1 MKESWPLHHS
11 MKFVDYN
18 LLSVSFNL
26 NEKFNPE
33 SKEDSFVPEIAID
46 NFIVKE
52 KKEMAILMGV
62 RKLEGNL
69 PYYFEVRAGG
79 LFKFDKLPTK
89 KVLEQFARIN
99 CPAIIFPYI
108 RETVADLTRRAGFPP
123 LHLNPINFIEIA
135 KDNKGKKTAKR
146 TPKQ

>member
-1 MKESWPLHHS
+1 MPHS
-11 MKFVDYN
+11 MKFIDFN

-26 NEKFNPE
+26 NEKFNPKA
-33 SKEDSFVPEIAID
+33 KEDLFVPEIAID

-52 KKEMAILMGV
+52 KKEMAILLGV
-62 RKLEGNL
+62 RILAGNL

-123 LHLNPINFIEIA
+123 LHLDPINFIEIA
-135 KDNKGKKTAKR
+135 KGTEKKKTAKK
-146 TPKQ
+146 TLSSK